1 MSLIFDIRS
10 ARLYETWYQSPWG
23 KAMDS
28 FVEKLTPS
36 LLNPQPGE
44 RILDIGCGSGN
55 HLLIFNKLGLDISGV
70 DASPYM
76 VSMARERLG
85 DRCLL
90 KTGTAEDLPFEDN
103 EFDLAV
109 LINTLEFLDD
119 PQQALREAGRVAK
132 RKIFIVVINSLS
144 WYWLFQKIQCPFQE
158 TLLNHVRPYNLWKL
172 KSSVQA
178 AYGRVPIEWESTP
191 TVSPLLRKTRESLS
205 GIGGGVSRSPFSRF
219 LGLSATIVYTV
230 KTDNLPLKI
239 RVKETGQSVAEGIT
253 SMGSKHDSVPP
264 QSGPS

>member
-1 MSLIFDIRS
+1 
-10 ARLYETWYQSPWG
+10 
-23 KAMDS
+23 MDS

-36 LLNPQPGE
+36 LLNFQPGE

-85 DRCLL
+85 DRCSL

-132 RKIFIVVINSLS
+132 RKVFIGVINSLS
-144 WYWLFQKIQCPFQE
+144 WYWFFHKIQCPFQE

-178 AYGRVPIEWESTP
+178 AYGRVPIEWESAP
-191 TVSPLLRKTRESLS
+191 MVSPLLRKTRDSLS
-205 GIGGGVSRSPFSRF
+205 GIGGISRSLFSPF

-230 KTDNLPLKI
+230 KTDNLPLKT
-239 RVKETGQSVAEGIT
+239 RVKKTGQSVADGIT
-253 SMGSKHDSVPP
+253 SMGSRHDSVPP

>member
-23 KAMDS
+23 KAMDG

-85 DRCLL
+85 DRCSL
-90 KTGTAEDLPFEDN
+90 KTG
-103 EFDLAV
+103 
-109 LINTLEFLDD
+109 
-119 PQQALREAGRVAK
+119 
-132 RKIFIVVINSLS
+132 
-144 WYWLFQKIQCPFQE
+144 
-158 TLLNHVRPYNLWKL
+158 
-172 KSSVQA
+172 
-178 AYGRVPIEWESTP
+178 
-191 TVSPLLRKTRESLS
+191 
-205 GIGGGVSRSPFSRF
+205 
-219 LGLSATIVYTV
+219 
-230 KTDNLPLKI
+230 
-239 RVKETGQSVAEGIT
+239 
-253 SMGSKHDSVPP
+253 
-264 QSGPS
+264 